1 MVMKNVIHAAL
12 TASLAVALVA
22 VGLVELRWHVIERF
36 AGAYMDARNDSR
48 DRLERFVDQESR
60 TNQALETAN
69 ELIEQRSMVALDAGE
84 DPGRPEAG
92 YAPPSDV
99 VRLERGHKLIMTR
112 DRFLAMPEW
121 LTGADSPPGTRTT
134 DRIRFRPYVP
144 VVTPV
149 AAGPD
154 DPADTPA
161 GTPAGTPAD
170 TPAGTPVA
178 AGRDRPADASVAAE
192 ADTLT
197 RPQAAFEPD
206 SLADWT
212 RTVVIRPGWIRR
224 GEVYL
229 VDDDNYILHRMPIS
243 AGQFD
248 LIDAYASASEGRM
261 HDDMEHVYEAGVF
274 FDTLRSLDLEMRD
287 EIIDPIRFR
296 DLEET
301 AQRVGVSE
309 NQRIIQ
315 IERLVDGQIAVV
327 TIPVSAD
334 LFVELY
340 VALGAL

>member
-22 VGLVELRWHVIERF
+22 VCLVELRWHVIERF
-36 AGAYMDARNDSR
+36 VGAYMDARNDSR

-60 TNQALETAN
+60 TNQALEKAN
-69 ELIEQRSMVALDAGE
+69 ELIEQRSQFATDEGE
-84 DPGRPEAG
+84 DPGRTITGFAT
-92 YAPPSDV
+92 PSDV

-121 LTGADSPPGTRTT
+121 LTGAGSPPGTRTA
-134 DRIRFRPYVP
+134 DRPRFRPYDP

-149 AAGPD
+149 AAGPSD
-154 DPADTPA
+154 
-161 GTPAGTPAD
+161 TPAD
-170 TPAGTPVA
+170 TPADTPIAAGVGESAHTPVA
-178 AGRDRPADASVAAE
+178 AEPDSLSLPA
-192 ADTLT
+192 
-197 RPQAAFEPD
+197 AAFEPD

-224 GEVYL
+224 GEVYM

-261 HDDMEHVYEAGVF
+261 HEDMEHVYEAGVF
-274 FDTLRSLDLEMRD
+274 FDTLRSLDMEMRD

>member
-1 MVMKNVIHAAL
+1 MKNVIHAAL

-22 VGLVELRWHVIERF
+22 AALVEMRWHVVERF
-36 AGAYMDARNDSR
+36 VGAYMDARNDSR

-60 TNQALETAN
+60 TNQALEKAN
-69 ELIEQRSMVALDAGE
+69 ELIEQRSQFALDAGE
-84 DPGRPEAG
+84 DPGRPDA
-92 YAPPSDV
+92 AFASPSDV

-121 LTGADSPPGTRTT
+121 LTGADYPSGTRTA
-134 DRIRFRPYVP
+134 DRTGFRPYEP
-144 VVTPV
+144 VVTPI
-149 AAGPD
+149 AAGPGE
-154 DPADTPA
+154 PVGSPGAAGQGKPTDTP
-161 GTPAGTPAD
+161 
-170 TPAGTPVA
+170 
-178 AGRDRPADASVAAE
+178 VAAE
-192 ADTLT
+192 ADSPS
-197 RPQAAFEPD
+197 RPQASFEPD
-206 SLADWT
+206 SLAAWT
-212 RTVVIRPGWIRR
+212 RTIVIRPGWIRR
-224 GEVYL
+224 GEVYM

-261 HDDMEHVYEAGVF
+261 HEDMEHVYEAGVF
-274 FDTLRSLDLEMRD
+274 FDTLQSLDMEMRD
-287 EIIDPIRFR
+287 EIIDPIRF
-296 DLEET
+296 DELEET

-315 IERLVDGQIAVV
+315 IERLVDGRIAVV

>member
-1 MVMKNVIHAAL
+1 MKNVIHAAL

-36 AGAYMDARNDSR
+36 VGAYMDARNDSR

-69 ELIEQRSMVALDAGE
+69 ELIEQRSLVALDAGE
-84 DPGRPEAG
+84 DPGRPDAG
-92 YAPPSDV
+92 FASPSDV

-121 LTGADSPPGTRTT
+121 LTGADYPPGTRTS
-134 DRIRFRPYVP
+134 DRAGFKPYEP

-149 AAGPD
+149 AGGPYEPVATPVAAGSD
-154 DPADTPA
+154 E
-161 GTPAGTPAD
+161 PAGTPAD
-170 TPAGTPVA
+170 APVA
-178 AGRDRPADASVAAE
+178 ARADS
-192 ADTLT
+192 LSP
-197 RPQAAFEPD
+197 PQATFEPD
-206 SLADWT
+206 SLTAWT

-224 GEVYL
+224 GEVYM

-261 HDDMEHVYEAGVF
+261 HEDMEHVYEAGVF
-274 FDTLRSLDLEMRD
+274 FDTLRSLDMEMRD

-301 AQRVGVSE
+301 AQRVGISE

-315 IERLVDGQIAVV
+315 IERLVEGQIAVV

>member
-1 MVMKNVIHAAL
+1 MKNVIHAAL

-36 AGAYMDARNDSR
+36 VGAYMDARNDSR

-69 ELIEQRSMVALDAGE
+69 ELIEQRSQFALDGGE
-84 DPGRPEAG
+84 DPGRPVAG
-92 YAPPSDV
+92 FASPSDV
-99 VRLERGHKLIMTR
+99 VRLDRGHKLIMTR

-121 LTGADSPPGTRTT
+121 LTGAAYPPGARTA
-134 DRIRFRPYVP
+134 DRAGFKPYEP

-149 AAGPD
+149 AVGPD
-154 DPADTPA
+154 ELADTP
-161 GTPAGTPAD
+161 D
-170 TPAGTPVA
+170 
-178 AGRDRPADASVAAE
+178 AAE
-192 ADTLT
+192 ADSLS
-197 RPQAAFEPD
+197 RSQAAFEPD
-206 SLADWT
+206 SLTAWT

-224 GEVYL
+224 GEVYM
-229 VDDDNYILHRMPIS
+229 VDDENYILHRMPIS

-261 HDDMEHVYEAGVF
+261 HEDMEHVYEAGVF
-274 FDTLRSLDLEMRD
+274 FDTLRSLDMEMRD

>member
-1 MVMKNVIHAAL
+1 M
-12 TASLAVALVA
+12 
-22 VGLVELRWHVIERF
+22 RWHVIERF
-36 AGAYMDARNDSR
+36 VGAYMDARNDSR

-60 TNQALETAN
+60 TNQALEKAN
-69 ELIEQRSMVALDAGE
+69 ELIEQRSQFALDAGE
-84 DPGRPEAG
+84 DPGRPDAG
-92 YAPPSDV
+92 FASPSDV

-121 LTGADSPPGTRTT
+121 LTGADYPPGTRSA
-134 DRIRFRPYVP
+134 DRTGFRPYEP

-149 AAGPD
+149 AEGQGK
-154 DPADTPA
+154 PADTP
-161 GTPAGTPAD
+161 
-170 TPAGTPVA
+170 
-178 AGRDRPADASVAAE
+178 VAAE
-192 ADTLT
+192 ADSLT
-197 RPQAAFEPD
+197 RSQSAFEPD
-206 SLADWT
+206 SIAAWT
-212 RTVVIRPGWIRR
+212 RTIVIRPGWIRR

-229 VDDDNYILHRMPIS
+229 VDDDNYILHRMSIS

-261 HDDMEHVYEAGVF
+261 HEDMEHVYEAGVF
-274 FDTLRSLDLEMRD
+274 FDTLRSLDMEMRD

>member
-36 AGAYMDARNDSR
+36 VGAYMDARNDSR

-69 ELIEQRSMVALDAGE
+69 ELIEQRSQFALDPDE
-84 DPGRPEAG
+84 DPGRTDAG
-92 YAPPSDV
+92 FASPSDV

-121 LTGADSPPGTRTT
+121 LTGADYPPGTRNA
-134 DRIRFRPYVP
+134 DRTGFRPYEP

-149 AAGPD
+149 ATGSD
-154 DPADTPA
+154 E
-161 GTPAGTPAD
+161 PAGTPAD
-170 TPAGTPVA
+170 IPAESAGSPADAPVA
-178 AGRDRPADASVAAE
+178 AGADSVS
-192 ADTLT
+192 

-206 SLADWT
+206 SLAAWT

-224 GEVYL
+224 GEVYM

-261 HDDMEHVYEAGVF
+261 HDAMEHVYEAGVF
-274 FDTLRSLDLEMRD
+274 FDTLRSLDMEMRD

-315 IERLVDGQIAVV
+315 IERLIDGQIAVV

>member
-1 MVMKNVIHAAL
+1 MKNVIHAVL

-22 VGLVELRWHVIERF
+22 VGLVEMRWHVIERF
-36 AGAYMDARNDSR
+36 VGAYMDARNDSR

-69 ELIEQRSMVALDAGE
+69 ELIEQRSQFALDAGE
-84 DPGRPEAG
+84 DPDRPDAG
-92 YAPPSDV
+92 FVPPSDV

-112 DRFLAMPEW
+112 DRFLAMPDW
-121 LTGADSPPGTRTT
+121 LTGAGPPHGTRTAERT
-134 DRIRFRPYVP
+134 GFRPYVP
-144 VVTPV
+144 TDTPVAAVADEPADTPVATGQVKPADTPV
-149 AAGPD
+149 AAG
-154 DPADTPA
+154 AD
-161 GTPAGTPAD
+161 
-170 TPAGTPVA
+170 
-178 AGRDRPADASVAAE
+178 S
-192 ADTLT
+192 LS

-206 SLADWT
+206 SLAAWT

-224 GEVYL
+224 GEVYM

-243 AGQFD
+243 TGQFD

-261 HDDMEHVYEAGVF
+261 HEDMEHVYEAGVF
-274 FDTLRSLDLEMRD
+274 FDTLRSLDMEMRD

>member
-1 MVMKNVIHAAL
+1 MKNVIHAVLIAL
-12 TASLAVALVA
+12 LAIALVA

-60 TNQALETAN
+60 TNQALEKAN

-84 DPGRPEAG
+84 DPDRPEAG
-92 YAPPSDV
+92 FASPSDV

-121 LTGADSPPGTRTT
+121 LTGADYPPGTRTS
-134 DRIRFRPYVP
+134 DRAGFRPYEP

-149 AAGPD
+149 AGGPD
-154 DPADTPA
+154 EPAD
-161 GTPAGTPAD
+161 
-170 TPAGTPVA
+170 TPVA
-178 AGRDRPADASVAAE
+178 AGAHS
-192 ADTLT
+192 LS

-206 SLADWT
+206 SLAAWT

-224 GEVYL
+224 GEVYM

-261 HDDMEHVYEAGVF
+261 HEDMEHVYEAGVF
-274 FDTLRSLDLEMRD
+274 FDTLRSLDMEMRD